1 MTDFNAEAC
10 LSLLDRIDGPEDLRQ
25 LAPTDL
31 VPLADELRSFL
42 IRNVAHSG
50 GHFSAG
56 LGTVELTVALHYI
69 FDTPRDSLVWDVGH
83 QCYPHKILTG
93 RKDRLATIRRRGGL
107 SGFLKRDESQHD
119 AFGAGHSSTSIS
131 AALGIAIAN
140 ERLGR
145 DAKAVAIIGDGG
157 ITGGLAYEALA
168 HAGSLDTDLTV
179 VLNDNQMSISP
190 NVGALSDYLKRQTA
204 GRPALALRQRGKRA
218 TPKPRELLELAD
230 RAERRAQG
238 LVIPGQWFEDLGFQ
252 YFGPIDGHDL
262 PALLRVLRQIRQ
274 IKGPRLLHVVTRKGQ
289 GYSPAEA
296 DPVKYHG
303 VTPFDPELGLAP
315 GASAPTY
322 TQVFGDWLCQVAA
335 RDPRLVAITPA
346 MREGSGLVRF
356 SELYPDR
363 YLDVGIAEQH
373 STTLA
378 AGLASQGIKPVVA
391 IYSTFLQRAY
401 DQLIHD
407 VAIQKLPVLFAI
419 DRAGL
424 VGPDGAT
431 HTGAYD
437 LSYLRCIPDLVVMT
451 PADGTELRNML
462 TTGYDHAGP
471 AAVRY
476 PRAAAT
482 PPALDRVPQVLPIG
496 KGEIRRHGTGVALL
510 VFGTL
515 LPTAMKVAEILDATV
530 VNMRFVKPLDQELV
544 LDISRHHGLLV
555 TIEENAIAGGAGS
568 AVGEC
573 LAAHGVTVPLLQL
586 GLPDVYVEQG
596 TRDEALKDAGLDA
609 DGMLAAIRARLGIR
623 RPVADFGA
631 STRRRTD
638 PALCS
643 TRRGQLTVIRRP
655 Q

>member
-1 MTDFNAEAC
+1 MTDINIESRA
-10 LSLLDRIDGPEDLRQ
+10 SLLDRIDGPEDLRL
-25 LAPTDL
+25 LAPADL
-31 VPLADELRSFL
+31 VALADELRSFL
-42 IRNVAHSG
+42 VRSVANSG
-50 GHFSAG
+50 GHLSAG

-93 RKDRLATIRRRGGL
+93 RKHRLDSIRRRGGL
-107 SGFLKRDESQHD
+107 SGFLKRDESPHD

-145 DAKAVAIIGDGG
+145 DHKAVAIIGDGG

-168 HAGSLDTDLTV
+168 HAGSLETDLTV

-204 GRPALALRQRGKRA
+204 GRPAFAARQRGKRA
-218 TPKPRELLELAD
+218 TAKPRELMELAD

-262 PALLRVLRQIRQ
+262 PALLRALRQMRQ
-274 IKGPRLLHVVTRKGQ
+274 LKGPRLLHVVTRKGQ
-289 GYSPAEA
+289 GYTPAEA

-303 VTPFDPELGLAP
+303 VTPFDPELGIAP
-315 GASAPTY
+315 TASAPTY
-322 TQVFGDWLCQVAA
+322 TQIFGDWLCHAAA

-378 AGLASQGIKPVVA
+378 AGLASAGIKPVVA

-407 VAIQKLPVLFAI
+407 VAIQDLPVLFAI

-437 LSYLRCIPDLVVMT
+437 LSYLRCIPNLVVMT

-462 TTGYDHAGP
+462 ATGYDHPGP

-476 PRAAAT
+476 PRTTAIS
-482 PPALDRVPQVLPIG
+482 PALDRAPQILPIG
-496 KGEIRRHGTGVALL
+496 KAEVRRHGTGVALL

-515 LPTAMKVAEILDATV
+515 LASAMKVAEALDATV
-530 VNMRFVKPLDQELV
+530 VNMRFVKPLDEDLVVDIARNHELV
-544 LDISRHHGLLV
+544 V
-555 TIEENAIAGGAGS
+555 TIEENAIIGGAGS

-573 LAAHGVTVPLLQL
+573 IAAHGLAVPLLQL
-586 GLPDVYVEQG
+586 GLPDRYVEQG
-596 TRDEALKDAGLDA
+596 TRDEALRDAGLDP
-609 DGMLAAIRARLGIR
+609 DGLLTAIRTRLGFR
-623 RPVADFGA
+623 RNVADA
-631 STRRRTD
+631 PMRIRRRTD

-643 TRRGQLTVIRRP
+643 TRRGQLTVLRRP

>member
-1 MTDFNAEAC
+1 M
-10 LSLLDRIDGPEDLRQ
+10 
-25 LAPTDL
+25 
-31 VPLADELRSFL
+31 
-42 IRNVAHSG
+42 AHSG

-93 RKDRLATIRRRGGL
+93 RKDRLHSIRRRGGL
-107 SGFLKRDESQHD
+107 SGFLKRDESPYD

-145 DAKAVAIIGDGG
+145 DHKAVAIIGDGG

-168 HAGSLDTDLTV
+168 HAGSLETDLTV

-204 GRPALALRQRGKRA
+204 GRPALAARQKGRRA
-218 TPKPRELLELAD
+218 AAKPRELMELAD
-230 RAERRAQG
+230 RAQRRAEG

-262 PALLRVLRQIRQ
+262 PELLRALRQMRQ
-274 IKGPRLLHVVTRKGQ
+274 LKGPRLLHVVTRKGQ
-289 GYSPAEA
+289 GYTPAEA

-303 VTPFDPELGLAP
+303 VTSFDPELGIAP
-315 GASAPTY
+315 AGSSPTY
-322 TQVFGDWLCQVAA
+322 TQIFGDWLCQVVA

-378 AGLASQGIKPVVA
+378 AGLASAGMKPVVA

-407 VAIQKLPVLFAI
+407 VAIQDLSVLFAI

-437 LSYLRCIPDLVVMT
+437 LSYLRCIPNLVVMT
-451 PADGTELRNML
+451 PSDGTELRNML
-462 TTGYDHAGP
+462 TTGYEHAGP

-476 PRAAAT
+476 PRTAAT
-482 PPALDRVPQVLPIG
+482 PPALDRPPVVLPIG
-496 KGEIRRHGTGVALL
+496 KAEVRRLGSGVALL

-515 LPTAMKVAEILDATV
+515 LASALKVAEMLDATV
-530 VNMRFVKPLDQELV
+530 VNMRFVKPLDEDVV
-544 LDISRHHGLLV
+544 LDIARNHELLV

-573 LAAHGVTVPLLQL
+573 LAAHGVPVPLLQL
-586 GLPDVYVEQG
+586 GLPDHYVEQG

-609 DGMLAAIRARLGIR
+609 DGMLAAIRTRLGFR
-623 RPVADFGA
+623 RATADAPVRI
-631 STRRRTD
+631 RRRTD
-638 PALCS
+638 NTLCS
-643 TRRGQLTVIRRP
+643 TRRGQLTILRRP